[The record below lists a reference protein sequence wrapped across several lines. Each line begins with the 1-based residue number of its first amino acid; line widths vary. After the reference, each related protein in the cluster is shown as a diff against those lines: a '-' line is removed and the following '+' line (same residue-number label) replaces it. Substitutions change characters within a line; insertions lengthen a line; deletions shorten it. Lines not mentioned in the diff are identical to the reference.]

1 MFRDRKTDRSFF
13 FQVEQG
19 SKNHEIV
26 PTPLIAQI
34 SGLRG
39 GSGVNRSISTLAKTN
54 LIAKVKN
61 AKCMFIYGP
70 WIVVALFLII
80 LLFC

>member
-1 MFRDRKTDRSFF
+1 MHNLATDGNVS
-13 FQVEQG
+13 QVEQG
-19 SKNHEIV
+19 SKNHEVV

-39 GSGVNRSISTLAKTN
+39 GSGVNRAISNLAKTN

-61 AKCMFIYGP
+61 AKCTYYLPYFCIVLLTYMFLG
-70 WIVVALFLII
+70 
-80 LLFC
+80 